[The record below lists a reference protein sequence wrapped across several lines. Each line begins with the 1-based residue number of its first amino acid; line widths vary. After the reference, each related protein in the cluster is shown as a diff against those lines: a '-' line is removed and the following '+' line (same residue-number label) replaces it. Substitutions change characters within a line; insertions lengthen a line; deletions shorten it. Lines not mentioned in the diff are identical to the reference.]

1 MSSNTVTHWCSDVRT
16 GGLSRSYIVG
26 HGVCLTQSEHWIFSN
41 LSCLTS
47 LNICGRNIA
56 QINQASLICYLK
68 KFFSFSGNLLR
79 FPLKNWF
86 FPDSRFLPA
95 FFRDFV
101 LQEFIY
107 KFVVEEVFR
116 FHKKYSR
123 LLQICWLMNHY
134 RTRHARAA
142 NPFHCVI
149 EGCQMR
155 FSTTY
160 RLEEHVRVEH
170 INPPKPGS
178 LFYLRFCLSYQKI
191 TKQFRY

>member
-1 MSSNTVTHWCSDVRT
+1 MFGDVFT
-16 GGLSRSYIVG
+16 LIFQW
-26 HGVCLTQSEHWIFSN
+26 VCLK
-41 LSCLTS
+41 L
-47 LNICGRNIA
+47 
-56 QINQASLICYLK
+56 
-68 KFFSFSGNLLR
+68 
-79 FPLKNWF
+79 
-86 FPDSRFLPA
+86 
-95 FFRDFV
+95 
-101 LQEFIY
+101 
-107 KFVVEEVFR
+107 
-116 FHKKYSR
+116 SR

-178 LFYLRFCLSYQKI
+178 LFYLRFCFNSATKRKKPPPSYNPLRSGVFEKYILRFEFNVGGLSNRKDVVLMTYK
-191 TKQFRY
+191 T